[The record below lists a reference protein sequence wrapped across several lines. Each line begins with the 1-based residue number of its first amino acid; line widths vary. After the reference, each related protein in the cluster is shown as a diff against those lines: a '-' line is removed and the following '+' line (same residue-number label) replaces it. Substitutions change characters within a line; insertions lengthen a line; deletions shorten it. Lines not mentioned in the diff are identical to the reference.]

1 MRDCGVAKKDRDINQ
16 ICQVK
21 ETVDAKNAL
30 NGYIHSMRS
39 ATEGSADSKGLS
51 EKMDADEKEKIL
63 EVLKDGE
70 SWLDSN
76 PEADAE
82 QIREKQRE
90 IEEVCAP
97 IVSRYYGGSGANS
110 PEDEKEESYDE
121 L

>member
-1 MRDCGVAKKDRDINQ
+1 MRRSKKTQRDIDQ

-51 EKMDADEKEKIL
+51 EKMEADEKEKIL

-97 IVSRYYGGSGANS
+97 IVSRYYGGSGADF
-110 PEDEKEESYDE
+110 PEDEKEDTYDE